1 MMINVSWISEY
12 IYCPI
17 KLYLRYYDDEGMET
31 MAMVRGRMTHEIL
44 RGFEELIKR
53 NLWSLKEEMNLKE
66 ITDALFVDVT
76 SFIENTGRRYEE
88 SGVMDS
94 QELQEVCQELKW
106 DLKFDACLLA
116 LKATKI
122 MENTQKTGADLVDML
137 FTPSLLEMSLKN
149 KKLNLK
155 GKVDKIELSD
165 GYYYPIEIK
174 SGKPPVKGVWESDA
188 IQIAA
193 YATLIQEEFKK
204 EVSVGF
210 VDYTQI
216 GERRMVVVDE
226 KLKQKLSNLLEEI
239 QSLLE
244 EGYTNSIVQN
254 PVKCGACDYTDLCQ
268 YCNE

>member
-12 IYCPI
+12 VYCPV
-17 KLYLRYYDDEGMET
+17 KLYLRYYDEEGMET
-31 MAMVRGRMTHEIL
+31 MSMIQGRMMHEIL

-53 NLWSLKEEMNLKE
+53 NLWGLTRDMNLRE
-66 ITDALFVDVT
+66 ITDTLFVDVP
-76 SFIENTGRRYEE
+76 SLIKNTCERYAEA
-88 SGVMDS
+88 GLMDS
-94 QELQEVCQELKW
+94 EELQEIAHELKW
-106 DLKFDACLLA
+106 DLRFDSCLLA

-122 MENTQKTGADLVDML
+122 MENTQRTGADLVDML
-137 FTPSLLEMSLKN
+137 FTPSLLELFLEN
-149 KKLNLK
+149 KEFNLK

-165 GYYYPIEIK
+165 GYYYPIEVK

-193 YATLIQEEFKK
+193 YAMLIQEEFKK

-210 VDYTQI
+210 VDYLQI
-216 GERRMVVVDE
+216 GERRTVVVDAQ
-226 KLKQKLSNLLEEI
+226 LQQKLFQVMEEI

-244 EGYTNSIVQN
+244 EGYTPQLAQN
-254 PVKCGACDYTDLCQ
+254 PTKCSACEYTDLCE